1 MTGLFKKNP
10 RRRLRK
16 LIKQK
21 KYDEALEYGHEIE
34 KNLDNDPDV
43 AFIIGTVYFMK
54 GDIKN
59 TLAYMNKTL
68 EIGEYDI
75 DALSIKASVYLHL
88 KKTDQVK
95 ECREKIKEIDPKNKA
110 LKEIED
116 ELKKIDD
123 VSN

>member
-16 LIKQK
+16 LIKEK

-34 KNLDNDPDV
+34 KNLEHDPDV
-43 AFIIGTVYFMK
+43 AFIIGTVYFIK

-68 EIGEYDI
+68 EILKLKI
-75 DALSIKASVYLHL
+75 LKLILKQFKIKNHL
-88 KKTDQVK
+88 KLQ
-95 ECREKIKEIDPKNKA
+95 
-110 LKEIED
+110 LK
-116 ELKKIDD
+116 
-123 VSN
+123 

>member
-34 KNLDNDPDV
+34 KNLDHDPDV

-68 EIGEYDI
+68 EVGEYDI

-88 KKTDQVK
+88 KKTAQVK
-95 ECREKIKEIDPKNKA
+95 ECCEKI
-110 LKEIED
+110 KEIED

-123 VSN
+123 A

>member
-34 KNLDNDPDV
+34 KNLGHDPDV

-54 GDIKN
+54 GDVKN

-68 EIGEYDI
+68 EVGEYDI

-88 KKTDQVK
+88 KKTVKVK
-95 ECREKIKEIDPKNKA
+95 ECCEKIKEIDPKNKA
-110 LKEIED
+110 VKEIET

-123 VSN
+123 T